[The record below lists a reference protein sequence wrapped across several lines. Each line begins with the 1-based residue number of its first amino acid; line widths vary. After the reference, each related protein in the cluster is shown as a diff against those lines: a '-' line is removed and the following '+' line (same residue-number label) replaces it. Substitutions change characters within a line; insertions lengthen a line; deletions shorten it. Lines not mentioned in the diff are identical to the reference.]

1 MKYFLKSVPGRADAR
16 VPHRDGDGTVTRA
29 PGRLSRLVC
38 IQMTLRIRKE
48 FSVTSHTIPKNLFSK
63 VSCNNYS
70 WACTGWVRPQGEL
83 GMTVVHP
90 DVLRDPKKVLSD
102 FSYHPKQLCFSKL
115 CSIVNPGLAA
125 IGVLPLTRYW
135 AWRQPQGSD
144 PKKKFLRFFLMTTA
158 NFAENFKALGLKLRP

>member
-1 MKYFLKSVPGRADAR
+1 M
-16 VPHRDGDGTVTRA
+16 
-29 PGRLSRLVC
+29 
-38 IQMTLRIRKE
+38 I
-48 FSVTSHTIPKNLFSK
+48 SHTFLSNSCFQKKAVMTIPGL
-63 VSCNNYS
+63 VE
-70 WACTGWVRPQGEL
+70 AEIPPQGEL
-83 GMTVVHP
+83 DTAGVHP

-144 PKKKFLRFFLMTTA
+144 PKKNFLRFFLMTTA